1 MLIISAAGH
10 YHKVMVDEVCI
21 ARANKQTGT
30 EETPDDP
37 HWWIYPPGGRSGVYD
52 CFGGRRVETE
62 EAAVSILSM
71 ICVMQSLGV

>member
-30 EETPDDP
+30 EGNPDDP
-37 HWWIYPPGGRSGVYD
+37 HWWIYPPAGRGGYSSL
-52 CFGGRRVETE
+52 GGRRVETE